1 MFTLANLFSGFTAII
16 YISQNDFHKGAAFIL
31 IAAIFDMLDG
41 IVARLVNATSEL
53 GAELDSLSDAVS
65 FGIAPSF
72 MLYQV
77 YFYQI
82 GDIGI
87 LISALPAIAGVLRL
101 ARFNIM
107 LVSFDDKN
115 YFVGLPIPSGAL
127 TILSYIIFVHLKTD
141 ISEISKTY
149 LIYSVT
155 IVTAAAMV
163 SRIKF
168 DNMPR
173 PTKKSIKQRPIAAI
187 IFFIGLIGTIL
198 SYGKMLFPFMLFYIV
213 ASSIR
218 QLYVW
223 LKETGDAADD
233 FDETDDFD
241 QRDYNL

>member
-1 MFTLANLFSGFTAII
+1 MFTLANLFSGFAAII
-16 YISQNDFHKGAAFIL
+16 YISQDDYHKGAAFIL

-41 IVARLVNATSEL
+41 VVARLVNATSEL

-65 FGIAPSF
+65 FGVAPSF

-77 YFYQI
+77 YFHQI

-107 LVSFDDKN
+107 LDSFEDKN

-141 ISEISKTY
+141 ISEIIKIY

-155 IVTAAAMV
+155 IVTAAVMV
-163 SRIKF
+163 SHIKF
-168 DNMPR
+168 DNIPR
-173 PTKKSIKQRPIAAI
+173 PTKKSFRQRPIAAI
-187 IFFIGLIGTIL
+187 IFVIGVLGTIIT
-198 SYGKMLFPFMLFYIV
+198 SGKMLFPFMLFYIV
-213 ASSIR
+213 ASAIR
-218 QLYVW
+218 QLFVW
-223 LKETGDAADD
+223 FKETRDTADD